1 MNTSQLNLD
10 FFPFYTSGQK
20 IRVEF
25 PGGYIKQGRVA
36 VSQEPVPRFWLING
50 CRSMHELV
58 PGCIPKGPALR
69 KSRIDNPLYLN
80 GKVDAYREEGC
91 RFRCGVCGFCPKRLS
106 DVKVR
111 GNGAGRQFQCGKCG
125 GWHDIK

>member
-69 KSRIDNPLYLN
+69 KSTPIPEWQGGRLPR
-80 GKVDAYREEGC
+80 G
-91 RFRCGVCGFCPKRLS
+91 GVQVP
-106 DVKVR
+106 VR
-111 GNGAGRQFQCGKCG
+111 GVRVLSKEAVRC
-125 GWHDIK
+125 